1 MADTREVVL
10 EWQKSPQYRFIPAQ
24 NVTVTTAD
32 TGDGPSA
39 LLHFTNTLVDIKEE
53 SFSAER
59 NAEGGVVQTG
69 QVQFKLGPA
78 KYWEATVKLRAQDVG
93 SMIPLL
99 LRLFPA
105 FPEETQ
111 EEIRKAF
118 AILPSE

>member
-59 NAEGGVVQTG
+59 KVFQQREMPKGVSSRQAKCNSSWAQQSTG
-69 QVQFKLGPA
+69 KQP
-78 KYWEATVKLRAQDVG
+78 
-93 SMIPLL
+93 
-99 LRLFPA
+99 
-105 FPEETQ
+105 
-111 EEIRKAF
+111 
-118 AILPSE
+118 